1 MTYNTEDEVRL
12 ETGNILDTEYTD
24 PSVLTKLQSAF
35 SRVQL
40 VLKKPLSEPYLITDV
55 EYGLAKEAEVKF
67 ATAYCLKAYGPE
79 FLEKVKE
86 LEAEA
91 TADLEIIKEN
101 TDEPTDTGDV
111 TILVAVT
118 PYLSIGAA
126 QDENPNQTTVFP
138 YRGGLTDPV

>member
-1 MTYNTEDEVRL
+1 MAYNTEDEVRL

-24 PSVLTKLQSAF
+24 PDILTKLKSAY

-40 VLKKPLSEPYLITDV
+40 VLKKPLASPYLITDV
-55 EYGLAKEAEVKF
+55 EHDLAKEAEVKF

-91 TADLEIIKEN
+91 AADLAIIKEN
-101 TDEPTDTGDV
+101 TDEATDIGDV
-111 TILVAVT
+111 NILVAVT

-126 QDENPNQTTVFP
+126 MDENPLQTLIYPF
-138 YRGGLTDPV
+138 RSGLTDSV